1 MTSSARQLIIESSGI
16 MTMLK
21 RLARASNGAIAT
33 MTALLMF
40 VLISFVGLG
49 VELGFWYTVK
59 RSMQG
64 AADSAVIEAAASF
77 ASGKYVAH
85 AKAVAGQNNWQ
96 DGVGGTI
103 VAVNNPPQFG
113 SHVGNTGAVEVVIS
127 RPQSPFLVW
136 AVGYVANITIAAHAV
151 ALLPS
156 SGPPCI
162 TALSTANNAIQ
173 INGNAVLDAVKCTV
187 QTKGDLQFAG
197 NHSVLDAA
205 GLSTGST
212 PPSQCANSPS
222 AQCNVPTGKVT
233 QNGASDPFANR
244 SFQTPPATPPAGSCK
259 ALGSTGKAFAQGCY
273 LGGNI
278 PGGSSFASGTFFR
291 GATSISGGS
300 VTFGAAGG
308 GNVFYFDGGLSISG
322 GTITFNP
329 GIYYIEAGDF
339 NMSGP
344 STLTGTGVT
353 IVLTTNAA
361 GATYANLSITGQ
373 ANLNLTA
380 PASGST
386 AGIAFFSDRNAPTTT
401 TDQIAGQGN
410 VTIDGV
416 FYFPTGNFMVAGN
429 GVSAS
434 PCTEVVALTIKDT
447 GNGQFSNACDSVG
460 IPGNVLAQL
469 VE

>member
-1 MTSSARQLIIESSGI
+1 
-16 MTMLK
+16 MLK
-21 RLARASNGAIAT
+21 RFTSSRSGAVAT
-33 MTALLMF
+33 MTALLF
-40 VLISFVGLG
+40 PIFLAFAGLG
-49 VELGFWYTVK
+49 IELGFWYTMK
-59 RSMQG
+59 RLMQG

-85 AKAVAGQNNWQ
+85 AKAVAGQNGWQ
-96 DGVGGTI
+96 DGVGNVT

-113 SHVGNTGAVEVVIS
+113 SHVGNNNAVEVMIS
-127 RPQSPFLVW
+127 QPVSPFLVW
-136 AVGYVANITIAAHAV
+136 AVGYLANTTVAAHAV
-151 ALLPS
+151 ALLPN

-162 TALSTANNAIQ
+162 TALSNANNAIQ
-173 INGNAVLDAVKCTV
+173 INGNAVLDAVNCTV

-197 NHSVLDAA
+197 INSVLDAS

-222 AQCNVPTGKVT
+222 AQCNVPSGKVT

-244 SFQTPPATPPAGSCK
+244 SFQTPPATPPAASCTP
-259 ALGSTGKAFAQGCY
+259 LGSTGKAFAQGCY
-273 LGGNI
+273 LGGAI
-278 PGGSSFASGTFFR
+278 PGGSSFASGTFFN

-329 GIYYIEAGDF
+329 GIYYIEAGNF
-339 NMSGP
+339 NMSNG
-344 STLTGTGVT
+344 SLTGTGVT

-361 GATYANLSITGQ
+361 GTTYANLSITGQ
-373 ANLNLTA
+373 SNVNLTA
-380 PASGST
+380 PAGGST
-386 AGIAFFSDRNAPTTT
+386 AGIVFFGDRNAPMT
-401 TDQIAGQGN
+401 TDQIAGLGN

-416 FYFPTGNFMVAGN
+416 FYFPTGNFMIAGN

-434 PCTEVVALTIKDT
+434 PCTEIVALTIKDT
-447 GNGQFSNACDSVG
+447 GNGQFSNSCDSVG